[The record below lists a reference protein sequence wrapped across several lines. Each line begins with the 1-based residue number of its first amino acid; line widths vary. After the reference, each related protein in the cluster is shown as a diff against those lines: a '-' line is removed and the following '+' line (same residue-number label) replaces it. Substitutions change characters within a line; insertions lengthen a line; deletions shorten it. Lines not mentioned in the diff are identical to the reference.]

1 MRRQPAPGLSLL
13 AVLVAPLAA
22 CAHDPDPGCRAQAYR
37 DPSVQAVQM
46 RILGN
51 PTSQAHLEPELNR
64 ALQRAELTCLRAR
77 GEAPPGG
84 VEAPPRSVGRF

>member
-1 MRRQPAPGLSLL
+1 MRLHAAALALL
-13 AVLVAPLAA
+13 AGAATLSA
-22 CAHDPDPGCRAQAYR
+22 CAPRTPDSACQAQAYR
-37 DPSVQAVQM
+37 DPAVQNVQM

-51 PTSQAHLEPELNR
+51 TTSQAHFQPELNQ
-64 ALQRAELTCLRAR
+64 ALQRAELACLRAR